1 MAKAFTWVFLGFVAL
16 GLSACAKNIPL
27 KSEAE
32 ALVDQA
38 RWTVEMFKER
48 NDEPDQAF
56 RAALKDASGI
66 VIFPGAVKGAFIVG
80 AEGGN
85 GVLVARD
92 DTGVWGYPAFYT
104 LGAGSFG
111 LQVGAQSSE
120 IVLVLRTQKALQA
133 ISNNQGKLG
142 GNIQMTM
149 GQVGAGIGA
158 ATTTNVGADI
168 VGFAH
173 GAGVYAG
180 ASLEGAVLARRN
192 DLNQAYYGK
201 GATPQTIVFDQRF
214 ANPQADPLRLSLAIN

>member
-133 ISNNQGKLG
+133 IINNQGKLG

>member
-133 ISNNQGKLG
+133 IINNQGKLG

-149 GQVGAGIGA
+149 GQVGAGIEA

-192 DLNQAYYGK
+192 DLNQAYYGN
-201 GATPQTIVFDQRF
+201 GATPQTSVFDRRF
-214 ANPQADPLRLSLAIN
+214 VNPQADPLRLSLAVN

>member
-133 ISNNQGKLG
+133 IINNQGKLG

-149 GQVGAGIGA
+149 GQVGAGIEA

-214 ANPQADPLRLSLAIN
+214 ANPQADPLRLSLVIN

>member
-133 ISNNQGKLG
+133 IINNQGKLG

-149 GQVGAGIGA
+149 GQVGAGIEA